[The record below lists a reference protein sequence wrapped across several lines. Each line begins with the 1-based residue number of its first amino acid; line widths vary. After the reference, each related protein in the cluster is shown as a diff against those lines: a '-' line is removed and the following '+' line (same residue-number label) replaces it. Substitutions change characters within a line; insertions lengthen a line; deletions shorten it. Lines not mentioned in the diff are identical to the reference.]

1 VGILTL
7 SQLESEILA
16 GLGNRQDIPTSRV
29 VNILN
34 LAQSRITRSYDF
46 SEMATVAFANM
57 QFTSNPAN
65 DKYLVPPPLTKTIHS
80 FVLLD
85 TSAGLSSMG
94 QSRKVIEKPWRWFDR
109 RFPAP
114 EWNPPGWPQ
123 FYKRWGNVIVMQP
136 APYLP
141 FTAELSYT
149 THAVPFDINT
159 PNQVSQ
165 FDNKDDLLI
174 SYSLA
179 YFFKTLGRTD
189 RAAYFEE
196 LSTKQLEEAI
206 ERDDT
211 RPDIDV
217 SLDERDNDISTSG
230 PYWANPEVARSP

>member
-1 VGILTL
+1 MGVLTL
-7 SQLESEILA
+7 SEFESEILA
-16 GLGNRQDIPTSRV
+16 GLGNRGDISNARI
-29 VNILN
+29 VNVLN

-46 SEMATVAFANM
+46 SEMATVAFAPLS
-57 QFTSNPAN
+57 FTSNPAV

-80 FVLLD
+80 FLCLD

-109 RFPAP
+109 KFPAP
-114 EWNPPGWPQ
+114 EWNPPGWPV
-123 FYKRWGNVIVMQP
+123 FYKRWGNVIVMNP
-136 APYLP
+136 APYLQ
-141 FTAELSYT
+141 FEAQLSFT
-149 THAVPFDINT
+149 THATPFQVGAG
-159 PNQVSQ
+159 NQTSDFQ
-165 FDNKDDLLI
+165 NKDDLLI

-179 YFFKTLGRTD
+179 YFYKMLGRTD

-217 SLDERDNDISTSG
+217 SLDERDNDIATSG
-230 PYWANPEVARSP
+230 PYWANPEVRSSP